1 MTRITNRAPFSFF
14 LASVAVSVAG
24 FSGAGEPVSVIVDE
38 AQLSEGERSQLET
51 WQRANV
57 GVTME
62 PAPPGSVPTVTAVPP
77 TPPAPPAPVPTIPA
91 PPRPP
96 TAPATPPGMFPAPPT
111 IPAPA
116 APPAAPV
123 QAPPAPP
130 GMFPPPPA
138 PPTLPQ

>member
-57 GVTME
+57 GVTLE

-77 TPPAPPAPVPTIPA
+77 TPPAPPAPPTIPA

-96 TAPATPPGMFPAPPT
+96 MAPATPPGMFPAPPT

-116 APPAAPV
+116 APPAPPMAPA
-123 QAPPAPP
+123 APPAP
-130 GMFPPPPA
+130 FV
-138 PPTLPQ
+138 LPS